1 MGCYRVTFFFSV
13 LLPSFWCC
21 GGFIFKLGLLYLT
34 AEAVSLCFRVTSRII
49 WVDLGYSKTKFGKAL
64 LQGNEKLRLFSHL
77 IGGIKMQK
85 ENKPG
90 QTVVDTPEIVQ
101 IILMLQIEIQEPSKT
116 LPNQT
121 KYPETNL

>member
-1 MGCYRVTFFFSV
+1 
-13 LLPSFWCC
+13 
-21 GGFIFKLGLLYLT
+21 
-34 AEAVSLCFRVTSRII
+34 
-49 WVDLGYSKTKFGKAL
+49 
-64 LQGNEKLRLFSHL
+64 
-77 IGGIKMQK
+77 MQK